1 MELEKQTVDIIKF
14 EKARFEKNK
23 LTISDA
29 ITVEEWKDLG
39 QCLKQVEGSVQFW
52 IGDWARFGDKKGFTG
67 KYVDSKVYDEL
78 EEITGLER
86 KTIQNYKHI
95 AEQTANIRESSP
107 RGEDIS
113 FTHFREVASL
123 SEEKQKEFLTRASEE
138 KLSVR
143 ELRQEIRNDNHANKK
158 TVELP
163 EGIFNIIY
171 CDPPWQYDFAETD
184 NRKIEN
190 QYPTMTVEE
199 LCELKLPT
207 LATDCLLLMWATS
220 PKLCEALKV
229 IEAWGFTY
237 KTHCIWD
244 KGKIGMGYW
253 FRGQHEL
260 LMVATKGNFSP
271 PESDFRYSSVYREAR
286 EGHSVKPDFYYEW
299 IDEAFKG
306 SKIELFARS
315 KREGWEAWGNES
327 IS

>member
-23 LTISDA
+23 LSISDN
-29 ITVEEWKDLG
+29 ITIEEWKDLG

-67 KYVDSKVYDEL
+67 KLLDRAVYNEL
-78 EEITGLER
+78 EELTGLDR
-86 KTIQNYKHI
+86 GTLKNYKSI
-95 AEQTANIRESSP
+95 ADNVKPSLRNDSL
-107 RGEDIS
+107 S
-113 FTHFREVASL
+113 FNHHVEVAKL
-123 SEEKQKEFLTRASEE
+123 PEEQQIEFLQKAADE
-138 KLSVR
+138 KMSVR
-143 ELRQEIRNDNHANKK
+143 ELRQEIRESQHSDKK
-158 TVELP
+158 PTELP

-199 LCELKLPT
+199 LCEMKLPT
-207 LATDCLLLMWATS
+207 FATDCLLLMWATS
-220 PKLCEALKV
+220 PKLCEALQV
-229 IEAWGFTY
+229 VQAWGFNY
-237 KTHCIWD
+237 KTHSIWD
-244 KGKIGMGYW
+244 KEKIGMGYW

-260 LMVATKGNFSP
+260 LIVATKGNFSP
-271 PESDFRYSSVYREAR
+271 PEPDYRNSSVYREAR
-286 EGHSVKPDFYYEW
+286 EGHSVKPSFYYDW
-299 IDEAFKG
+299 IDSAFQG

-327 IS
+327 L